1 MVTLKESK
9 TKRNKELLNLKDE
22 INEMESIKM
31 INEYICLKEKYKDM
45 KLLENIRKNLSVP
58 FPCDECYLI
67 FD

>member
-45 KLLENIRKNLSVP
+45 KLLENIRENLSVP